1 LTHIAVQNYIVIN
14 TMWIPKLTER
24 KHLAAEILRAL
35 EADIEAGQLAPGEQL
50 PTHRQ
55 LAEHLNVAPGTVTR
69 AYALAQ
75 AQGFVTGTT
84 GRGTFVASPPAV
96 QDGIIDLSRNL
107 VHREQRD
114 GNVRALLRA
123 YGDAS
128 TAALL
133 LDEEQDPAGVLEHR
147 TAAAAWMR
155 RPGFAPAADDIV
167 ICSGVQH
174 AMYTVL
180 ATIAK
185 PGDVVVTEAVTYA
198 GIKAIAAL
206 SGLQLRGLPIDSEG
220 IEPQAFEDACRR
232 GARIL
237 YTTPTLHNPTA
248 ITMSAGRRQEIA
260 RIAVIFGAAVLEDDV
275 YGFLAPGA
283 PVPLAAYAPANTY
296 YLLGTSKSIAP
307 GLRVAYAICPRGM
320 QQRVANTV
328 RTTIWETS
336 PLMSALVAKW
346 IQDGA
351 ADRTIAFKRAE
362 VSSRHELARRILSQ
376 TTPPAQTTPHW
387 WIALPEAWRAE
398 DLTEECRK
406 RGVGITPAATFA
418 INRDDVPIAVRIC
431 LGAVSTQQ
439 RLQDGLQIVKEV
451 LERGPTMHFKTT

>member
-1 LTHIAVQNYIVIN
+1 
-14 TMWIPKLTER
+14 MWKPKLSAR
-24 KHLAAEILRAL
+24 KHLAVEILRAL
-35 EADIEAGQLAPGEQL
+35 EADIEAGHLAPGEQL
-50 PTHRQ
+50 PTHRE
-55 LAEHLNVAPGTVTR
+55 LAEHLSVAVGTVTR

-75 AQGFVTGTT
+75 AQGLVTGTT
-84 GRGTFVASPPAV
+84 GRGTFVASQPAA
-96 QDGIIDLSRNL
+96 QQGTIDLSRNL
-107 VHREQRD
+107 IHREQRD
-114 GNVRALLRA
+114 GNVRALLDM
-123 YGDAS
+123 YGDAGKV
-128 TAALL
+128 ALL

-147 TAAAAWMR
+147 TVAAVWIR
-155 RPGFAPAADDIV
+155 RPGFVPAADDIV

-174 AMYTVL
+174 AMHTVL

-206 SGLQLRGLPIDSEG
+206 SGLQLRGLSIDSEG
-220 IEPQAFEDACRR
+220 IEPQAFEDACRQ

-237 YTTPTLHNPTA
+237 YVTPTLHSPTA
-248 ITMSAGRRQEIA
+248 VTMSAGRRQEIA
-260 RIAVIFGAAVLEDDV
+260 RIAETYGVSVLEDDI
-275 YGFLAPGA
+275 YGFLVPGA
-283 PVPLAAYAPANTY
+283 PLPLAAHAPANTY
-296 YLLGTSKSIAP
+296 YLVGTSKSIAP

-320 QQRVANTV
+320 QPRVANTV

-346 IQDGA
+346 IQDGT

-362 VSSRHELARRILSQ
+362 VSSRHELAKRILSQ
-376 TTPPAQTTPHW
+376 TAPPAHTTPHW

-398 DLTEECRK
+398 NLAEECRQ
-406 RGVGITPAATFA
+406 RGVGISPAAAFA

-439 RLQDGLQIVKEV
+439 RLQDGLQIIKEV
-451 LERGPTMHFKTT
+451 LERGPTMHFTTT